1 MTSVHVGIT
10 RSPRV
15 LTADFLLFIFLFQSE
30 RIWHLVRFGSF
41 ASILARL
48 PHVRLRGNLGS
59 SGCPILPAEG
69 IGLAVIQATKREPRI
84 MRYELTDF
92 EWAAIKSFLPNKPR
106 GIPPDLP
113 DDGQIAH
120 GRHAKFARRAIVPQ
134 ARGIARNPK
143 SAPSFVHPAS
153 PRGAYRDRHG
163 R

>member
-1 MTSVHVGIT
+1 
-10 RSPRV
+10 
-15 LTADFLLFIFLFQSE
+15 
-30 RIWHLVRFGSF
+30 
-41 ASILARL
+41 
-48 PHVRLRGNLGS
+48 
-59 SGCPILPAEG
+59 
-69 IGLAVIQATKREPRI
+69 

-113 DDGQIAH
+113 DGQIAH